1 MFRELWILIKML
13 FRTNPCN
20 INNVS
25 LMNMKHFPFKGY
37 KYLMWCGKMIYRD
50 DMYDRR
56 QKEWATDLFL
66 VDKNHEQIHLMQAKM
81 CGSWVKYYWRYFIEW
96 LKGNPIIAPASSAY
110 YTTPQEME
118 AYANEDNF
126 GYPEGMIIYE
136 DNYSEGVCGKYI
148 IKNGRKELYKKVG
161 GTSKN
166 WKEYVKGL

>member
-13 FRTNPCN
+13 FCTKPCN

-66 VDKNHEQIHLMQAKM
+66 VDKNHEQIHLMQAKK
-81 CGSWVKYYWRYFIEW
+81 CGSWVKYYWRYFVEW
-96 LKGNPIIAPASSAY
+96 LKGNPIIKPSSSAY
-110 YTTPQEME
+110 YTIPYECE
-118 AYANEDNF
+118 AYANEANINYCV
-126 GYPEGMIIYE
+126 GYDG
-136 DNYSEGVCGKYI
+136 NNLTKYRF
-148 IKNGRKELYKKVG
+148 KNRKQLYKKLG
-161 GTSKN
+161 GTSAK
-166 WKEYVKGL
+166 WKEYIKNL

>member
-81 CGSWVKYYWRYFIEW
+81 CGSWVKYYWRYFVEW
-96 LKGNPIIAPASSAY
+96 LKGNPILKPASSAY
-110 YTTPQEME
+110 FTIPFECE
-118 AYANEDNF
+118 AYANETNMKYCSPYL
-126 GYPEGMIIYE
+126 GY
-136 DNYSEGVCGKYI
+136 NLQKYTF
-148 IKNGRKELYKKVG
+148 NNRKKLYKKVG
-161 GTSKN
+161 GTSKV
-166 WKEYVKGL
+166 WKKYIKEL